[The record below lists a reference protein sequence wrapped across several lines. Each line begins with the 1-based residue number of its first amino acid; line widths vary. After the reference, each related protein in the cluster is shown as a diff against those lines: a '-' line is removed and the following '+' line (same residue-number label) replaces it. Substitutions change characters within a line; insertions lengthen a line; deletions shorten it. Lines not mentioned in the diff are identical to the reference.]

1 MWFDHEIEEII
12 ENKDINIYVIFN
24 IKRLKRKKK

>member
-1 MWFDHEIEEII
+1 MWYDHKIEEVI

-24 IKRLKRKKK
+24 TKRLKRKK